1 MTRNA
6 RDLKLTIGWGELV
19 LFVVELNKAIPK
31 EKRRCAQESYG
42 NA

>member
-1 MTRNA
+1 MTGDA

-31 EKRRCAQESYG
+31 EKRRWAQES
-42 NA
+42 